1 LSNERVIPFALSGAY
16 SAKKNSTK
24 LSLKGIGLD
33 RCMSMSLAAAVT
45 NAQFRVQSGK
55 GKVLGQTITLQ
66 P

>member
-1 LSNERVIPFALSGAY
+1 
-16 SAKKNSTK
+16 
-24 LSLKGIGLD
+24 
-33 RCMSMSLAAAVT
+33 MSMSLAAAVT